1 MKNKDKPSK
10 NLVMVDEDKL
20 VKLVAMTSEVVDRL
34 HNYGDENFETY
45 KKQLDMWNRFY

>member
-1 MKNKDKPSK
+1 MKTKPEPK
-10 NLVMVDEDKL
+10 KMVMVDEDQL

-45 KKQLDMWNRFY
+45 KKQLDRWNRYY